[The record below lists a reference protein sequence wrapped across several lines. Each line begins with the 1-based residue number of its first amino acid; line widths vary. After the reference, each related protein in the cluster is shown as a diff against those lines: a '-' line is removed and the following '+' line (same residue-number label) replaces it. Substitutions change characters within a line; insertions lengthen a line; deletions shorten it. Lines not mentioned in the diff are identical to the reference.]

1 MATIDGKALA
11 QLKVFV
17 QACQMNPGILH
28 EPKLSF
34 FKEYLIS
41 LGAKVSN
48 LITPCTFTFTSK
60 IWNISP
66 IMSNN
71 HI

>member
-1 MATIDGKALA
+1 MAAIDGKALA

-28 EPKLSF
+28 EPKLAF

-41 LGAKVSN
+41 LGANVSTA
-48 LITPCTFTFTSK
+48 IFK
-60 IWNISP
+60 I
-66 IMSNN
+66 
-71 HI
+71 